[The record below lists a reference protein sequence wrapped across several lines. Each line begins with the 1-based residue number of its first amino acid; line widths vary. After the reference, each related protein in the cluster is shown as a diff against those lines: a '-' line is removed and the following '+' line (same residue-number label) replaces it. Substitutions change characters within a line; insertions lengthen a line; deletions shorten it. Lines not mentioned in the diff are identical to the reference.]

1 MAEGGYDFDF
11 DADDIH
17 DETDDIDDIDWPM
30 VSTDVDQRIIT
41 NQIALQIYGVN

>member
-17 DETDDIDDIDWPM
+17 DDTDDIDDRLPIMPD
-30 VSTDVDQRIIT
+30 DVDQRIIL
-41 NQIALQIYGVN
+41 NQR